1 MTAQPKIAPVPSNAP
16 QFAHEFTKRMRN
28 RKDIAKKPSVRQTQ
42 SIPMLLSARY
52 FRNGKLTLDDFLDAA
67 VYTTYP
73 PDQKIA
79 REIAEDILL
88 GRERDKKKP
97 VEVKVVAK
105 ATVVKTDQL
114 AKVMEQIKREQE
126 LAKVIKKD
134 KVEAGYE
141 YLLKLRKKK
150 DKSLY
155 DALQYGP
162 KTENRYLSDGEIV
175 LRGITSDDE
184 LKETASQ
191 ELMDKFGTLGS
202 QDIQNSQVLECLDQV
217 CDSPNAAEQI
227 AGKSLRG
234 DKDVKQEFSKLSER
248 DTSTAARALRHLE
261 EMGTLTPS
269 QQKAMDQKLQDDLD
283 DLSEAAD
290 YAKELGRTPGNLDK
304 HIKDAAK
311 KFSLSDAAEF
321 AKKIKES
328 TGTDIMDDLMEQYS
342 EQYDSGAGENV
353 DMGQLAD
360 NARQS
365 QSWKD
370 LVEKE
375 TQSLIDSADSRSSPS
390 DFLRSTLA
398 QNQPNMDGLPS
409 QETKKEW
416 DKAMQK
422 LADGAVDRSPTKS
435 HLRQTVKHASRLGQ
449 VPSEKTIRDAGE
461 RLGMTEEE
469 ILELINPSFEVIKK
483 LIQAGVS
490 DFDRLHNLMSAAGLS
505 PQQLRQLGDLAAQ
518 QGNQSALGA
527 VAHED
532 LHAALGTQGSGYG
545 QQRYQRSYG
554 QQQRGPTPG
563 MPSNKDR
570 VDMAFGGLLGG
581 PATNII
587 KIWYTYRDQL
597 PPELKQRLLEI
608 AKRLLIDLGQRYA
621 RQTMGSSM
629 LGGIQES
636 TTVRPFRIGDDIDLI
651 NLEETVD
658 SLLSQG
664 RTSFKV
670 VETSDFLVTE
680 TYMGHRAFYW
690 ALDKSGSMDSP
701 KKLGMLAI
709 SVMAG
714 LYGIKKDDFGVCLFD
729 STTHVV
735 KEMAEKTVSVEKV
748 AADLLEARAGG
759 GTGGQESMKLALRN
773 FEDTKAKEK
782 IFIFSTDMY
791 LSDQHVCEEIAERM
805 KPLDIK
811 MIVLVP
817 TGEHNPQAARA
828 LARKGHGVVL
838 DIASIDELPAKL
850 LRVTNY

>member
-1 MTAQPKIAPVPSNAP
+1 
-16 QFAHEFTKRMRN
+16 
-28 RKDIAKKPSVRQTQ
+28 
-42 SIPMLLSARY
+42 
-52 FRNGKLTLDDFLDAA
+52 
-67 VYTTYP
+67 
-73 PDQKIA
+73 
-79 REIAEDILL
+79 
-88 GRERDKKKP
+88 
-97 VEVKVVAK
+97 
-105 ATVVKTDQL
+105 
-114 AKVMEQIKREQE
+114 VMDQIKREQE

-141 YLLKLRKKK
+141 YLLELRKQK

-155 DALQYGP
+155 NASKD
-162 KTENRYLSDGEIV
+162 YLTDGEIV
-175 LRGITSDDE
+175 LRGITSNDE
-184 LKETASQ
+184 LKDTASS
-191 ELMDKFGTLGS
+191 ELMERFGAMS
-202 QDIQNSQVLECLDQV
+202 SKDMQNSQVLDCLDQV

-227 AGKSLRG
+227 AAKSLRG
-234 DKDVKQEFSKLSER
+234 DKDVQQEFSKLSER
-248 DTSTAARALRHLE
+248 DTSTAARALRHME
-261 EMGTLTPS
+261 EMGTLTPD
-269 QQKAMDQKLQDDLD
+269 QQKAMDKKLQEDLD

-290 YAKELGRTPGNLDK
+290 YASELGRVPENIDK
-304 HIKDAAK
+304 HIKDAAQ

-321 AKKIKES
+321 AKKIKEA
-328 TGTDIMDDLMEQYS
+328 TGKDIMDDLLEQFD
-342 EQYDSGAGENV
+342 EQYDAGASENV
-353 DMGQLAD
+353 DMRQLAE
-360 NARQS
+360 NARQNK
-365 QSWKD
+365 SWEN

-375 TQSLIDSADSRSSPS
+375 AKSLLDSADSRSSPS
-390 DFLRSTLA
+390 DFLRSSLA
-398 QNQPNMDGLPS
+398 QNQPHEQNLPS
-409 QETKKEW
+409 QQTKKEW

-422 LADGAVDRSPTKS
+422 LADGAVDKSPTKS
-435 HLRQTVKHASRLGQ
+435 HLRQTVKHVSRLGQ
-449 VPSEKTIRDAGE
+449 VPSEKTIRKAGE
-461 RLGMTEEE
+461 RLGMSEEE

-505 PQQLRQLGDLAAQ
+505 QQQLRQLGDLAAQ
-518 QGNQSALGA
+518 KENQSALGA

-532 LHAALGTQGSGYG
+532 LHAALGTAGSGMRQGYG
-545 QQRYQRSYG
+545 RSYG
-554 QQQRGPTPG
+554 GSQGQTGQPVDKNRA
-563 MPSNKDR
+563 
-570 VDMAFGGLLGG
+570 DMAFGGLLGG

-597 PPELKQRLLEI
+597 PADLKKRLLEI
-608 AKRLLIDLGQRYA
+608 SKRLLIDLGMRYA

-664 RTSFKV
+664 RTNFKV
-670 VETSDFLVTE
+670 IETSDFLVTE

-714 LYGIKKDDFGVCLFD
+714 LYGIKKDDFGVVLFD
-729 STTHVV
+729 SVTHVV
-735 KEMAEKTVSVEKV
+735 KEMAEKTVAVEKV

-759 GTGGQESMKLALRN
+759 GTGGAESIKLALRN

-791 LSDQHVCEEIAERM
+791 LSDQKVCEDLVENM
-805 KPLDIK
+805 KPMGIK
-811 MIVLVP
+811 LIVLVP
-817 TGEHNPQAARA
+817 THEHNPQAARA
-828 LARKGHGVVL
+828 LAKKGHGVVL
-838 DIASIDELPAKL
+838 DIDSIDELPAKL

>member
-1 MTAQPKIAPVPSNAP
+1 MATQPKIAPLPSNAP
-16 QFAHEFTKRMRN
+16 PFAHEFTKRMRG
-28 RKDIAKKPSVRQTQ
+28 RKDVAKKPSVRQSQ

-52 FRNGKLTLDDFLDAA
+52 FRNGKLTLEDFLDAA
-67 VYTTYP
+67 VFTTYP

-88 GRERDKKKP
+88 GREKNKKKP
-97 VEVKVVAK
+97 EQQAVVAK
-105 ATVVKTDQL
+105 ATVVKTDAL

-141 YLLKLRKKK
+141 YLLELRKQK

-155 DALQYGP
+155 NASKD
-162 KTENRYLSDGEIV
+162 YLTDGEIV
-175 LRGITSDDE
+175 LRGITSNEE
-184 LKETASQ
+184 LTETASS
-191 ELMDKFGTLGS
+191 ELMEKFGDLS
-202 QDIQNSQVLECLDQV
+202 SKDMQNSQVLDCLDQV
-217 CDSPNAAEQI
+217 CDSPNAAEQV
-227 AGKSLRG
+227 AAKSLRG

-248 DTSTAARALRHLE
+248 DTSTAARALRHME
-261 EMGTLTPS
+261 EMGTLTPG
-269 QQKAMDQKLQDDLD
+269 QQKAMDKKLQDDLD

-290 YAKELGRTPGNLDK
+290 YAAELGRVPDNIDK
-304 HIKDAAK
+304 HIKDAAQ

-321 AKKIKES
+321 AKKIKEA
-328 TGTDIMDDLMEQYS
+328 TGKDIMDDLL
-342 EQYDSGAGENV
+342 EQYDEQYEAGASENV
-353 DMGQLAD
+353 DMRQLAE
-360 NARQS
+360 NARQNK
-365 QSWKD
+365 SWES

-375 TQSLIDSADSRSSPS
+375 TQSLLDSADSRSSPS
-390 DFLRSTLA
+390 DFLRSSLA
-398 QNQPNMDGLPS
+398 QNQPHEQNLPS
-409 QETKKEW
+409 QQTQKEW

-422 LADGAVDRSPTKS
+422 LADGAVDKSPTKG
-435 HLRQTVKHASRLGQ
+435 HLRQTVKHVSRLGQ
-449 VPSEKTIRDAGE
+449 VPSEKSIREAGE
-461 RLGMTEEE
+461 RLGMSEEE

-483 LIQAGVS
+483 LIQAGVG
-490 DFDRLHNLMSAAGLS
+490 DFDRLHNLMSAANLS
-505 PQQLRQLGDLAAQ
+505 QPQLRQLGDLAAQ
-518 QGNQSALGA
+518 KGNQSALGA

-532 LHAALGTQGSGYG
+532 LHAALGTAGSGMRQGYG
-545 QQRYQRSYG
+545 RSYG
-554 QQQRGPTPG
+554 GSQSQSGQPVD
-563 MPSNKDR
+563 KDR
-570 VDMAFGGLLGG
+570 ADMAFGGLLGG

-587 KIWYTYRDQL
+587 RIWYTYRDQL
-597 PPELKQRLLEI
+597 PADLKKRLLEI
-608 AKRLLIDLGQRYA
+608 SKRLLIDLGMRYA

-670 VETSDFLVTE
+670 IETSDFLVTE
-680 TYMGHRAFYW
+680 TYQGHRAFYW

-714 LYGIKKDDFGVCLFD
+714 LYGIKKDDFGVVLFD
-729 STTHVV
+729 SVTHVV
-735 KEMAEKTVSVEKV
+735 KEMAEKTVAVEKV

-759 GTGGQESMKLALRN
+759 GTGGAESIKLALRN

-791 LSDQHVCEEIAERM
+791 LSDQKVCEDLVERM
-805 KPLDIK
+805 KPMGIK
-811 MIVLVP
+811 LIVLVP
-817 TGEHNPQAARA
+817 THEHNPQAARA
-828 LARKGHGVVL
+828 LAKKGHGVVL
-838 DIASIDELPAKL
+838 DIDSIDELPAKL

>member
-1 MTAQPKIAPVPSNAP
+1 MATQPKIAPLPSNAP
-16 QFAHEFTKRMRN
+16 QFAHEFTKRMRA
-28 RKDIAKKPSVRQTQ
+28 RKDVTKKPSVRQTQ
-42 SIPMLLSARY
+42 SIPMLLSARF
-52 FRNGKLTLDDFLDAA
+52 FRNGKLTLDDFLDSA

-73 PDQKIA
+73 KDQKIA

-88 GRERDKKKP
+88 GREKEIKKDDQQA
-97 VEVKVVAK
+97 VQAKVTK
-105 ATVVKTDQL
+105 VKTDAL

-141 YLLKLRKKK
+141 YLLELRKQE

-155 DALQYGP
+155 NASKD
-162 KTENRYLSDGEIV
+162 YLTDGEIV
-175 LRGITSDDE
+175 LRGITSNDE
-184 LKETASQ
+184 LKETAAS
-191 ELMDKFGTLGS
+191 ELMDKFGDLSS
-202 QDIQNSQVLECLDQV
+202 QDMQNSEVLDCLDQV

-227 AGKSLRG
+227 AASSLRG
-234 DKDVKQEFSKLSER
+234 DKDVEQKFSDLSER
-248 DTSTAARALRHLE
+248 DTSTAARAMRHME
-261 EMGTLTPS
+261 EMATLTPD

-290 YAKELGRTPGNLDK
+290 YARELGRVPDNIDK
-304 HIKDAAK
+304 HIKDAPK

-328 TGTDIMDDLMEQYS
+328 TGRDIMDDLLKEYD
-342 EQYDSGAGENV
+342 EQYDAGADQNV
-353 DMGQLAD
+353 DMRQLAE
-360 NARQS
+360 NARQNE
-365 QSWKD
+365 SWKS

-375 TQSLIDSADSRSSPS
+375 AQSLLDNADSRSSPS
-390 DFLRSTLA
+390 DFLRSSLA
-398 QNQPNMDGLPS
+398 QNQPHEKNLPS
-409 QETKKEW
+409 SDTKKQW

-422 LADGAVDRSPTKS
+422 LADGAVEKSPTKS

-461 RLGMTEEE
+461 RLNMTEEE

-483 LIQAGVS
+483 LIQAGVN
-490 DFDRLHNLMSAAGLS
+490 DFDRLHNLMSSAGLS
-505 PQQLRQLGDLAAQ
+505 PHQLRQLGDMAAQ
-518 QGNQSALGA
+518 QGNQGALGA

-532 LHAALGTQGSGYG
+532 LHAALGTAGSGTRPQYG
-545 QQRYQRSYG
+545 RPSYG
-554 QQQRGPTPG
+554 AQQGTGPGAGKPDK
-563 MPSNKDR
+563 SRADL
-570 VDMAFGGLLGG
+570 AFGGLLGG

-587 KIWYTYRDQL
+587 KIWYTYRGEL
-597 PPELKQRLLEI
+597 PPDLKKRLMEI
-608 AKRLLIDLGQRYA
+608 SKRLLIDLGMRYA

-658 SLLSQG
+658 ALLSQG

-670 VETSDFLVTE
+670 IETSDFLVTE
-680 TYMGHRAFYW
+680 TYQGHRAFYW
-690 ALDKSGSMDSP
+690 ALDKSGSMHAP

-714 LYGIKKDDFGVCLFD
+714 LYGIKKDDFGVVLFD
-729 STTHVV
+729 HETHVV
-735 KEMAEKTVSVEKV
+735 KEIAQRTIAVEKV

-759 GTGGQESMKLALRN
+759 GTGGQESIKLALRN
-773 FEDTKAKEK
+773 FEDSKAKEK
-782 IFIFSTDMY
+782 IFIFATDMY
-791 LSDQHVCEEIAERM
+791 LSDQKICEDLVEQM
-805 KPLDIK
+805 KPLGIK
-811 MIVLVP
+811 LIVLCP
-817 TGEHNPQAARA
+817 TGEYNPQAAKS

-838 DIASIDELPAKL
+838 DIDSIDELPAKL

>member
-1 MTAQPKIAPVPSNAP
+1 MATQPKIAPLPSNAP
-16 QFAHEFTKRMRN
+16 PFAHEFTKRMRK
-28 RKDIAKKPSVRQTQ
+28 RKDVSKKPSVRQTQ

-52 FRNGKLTLDDFLDAA
+52 FRNGKLTLDDFLDSA
-67 VYTTYP
+67 VFTTYP

-88 GRERDKKKP
+88 GREKNNKKP
-97 VEVKVVAK
+97 EGQVVAAK
-105 ATVVKTDQL
+105 AAVVKTDAL
-114 AKVMEQIKREQE
+114 AKVMDQIKREQE

-141 YLLKLRKKK
+141 YLLELRKEK

-155 DALQYGP
+155 NASKD
-162 KTENRYLSDGEIV
+162 YLTDGEIV
-175 LRGITSDDE
+175 LRGITSNDE
-184 LKETASQ
+184 LKDIASS
-191 ELMDKFGTLGS
+191 ELVEKFGALSS
-202 QDIQNSQVLECLDQV
+202 QDMQNSQVLDCLDQV

-227 AGKSLRG
+227 AAKSLRG
-234 DKDVKQEFSKLSER
+234 DKDVQQQFSKLSEL
-248 DTSTAARALRHLE
+248 DTSTAARAMRHME
-261 EMGTLTPS
+261 EMGTLSPA
-269 QQKAMDQKLQDDLD
+269 QQKAMDKKLQEDLD

-290 YAKELGRTPGNLDK
+290 YASELGRVPDNIDK
-304 HIKDAAK
+304 HIKDAAQ
-311 KFSLSDAAEF
+311 KFSLSDAASF
-321 AKKIKES
+321 AKKIKDA
-328 TGTDIMDDLMEQYS
+328 TGKDIMDDLL
-342 EQYDSGAGENV
+342 EQYDEQHDAGASENV
-353 DMGQLAD
+353 DMRQLAE
-360 NARQS
+360 NARQNKNWES
-365 QSWKD
+365 

-375 TQSLIDSADSRSSPS
+375 TQDLLDSADSRSAPS
-390 DFLRSTLA
+390 DFLRSSLA
-398 QNQPNMDGLPS
+398 QNQPQENNLPS
-409 QETKKEW
+409 QQTKKQW
-416 DKAMQK
+416 DKAMKK
-422 LADGAVDRSPTKS
+422 LAEGAVDKSPTKS

-449 VPSEKTIRDAGE
+449 VPSEKSIRDAGT
-461 RLGMTEEE
+461 RLKMTEEE

-505 PQQLRQLGDLAAQ
+505 NQQLRQLGDLAAQ

-532 LHAALGTQGSGYG
+532 LHAALGTSGSGTRPRYG
-545 QQRYQRSYG
+545 QSYG
-554 QQQRGPTPG
+554 GAQASAGPGKPSDKQRA
-563 MPSNKDR
+563 
-570 VDMAFGGLLGG
+570 DMAFGGLLGG

-597 PPELKQRLLEI
+597 PADLKKRLLEI
-608 AKRLLIDLGQRYA
+608 SKRLLIDLGMRYA

-651 NLEETVD
+651 NLEETID

-664 RTSFKV
+664 RTNFKV
-670 VETSDFLVTE
+670 IETSDFLVTE
-680 TYMGHRAFYW
+680 TYQGHRAFYW

-714 LYGIKKDDFGVCLFD
+714 LYGIKKDDFGVVLFD
-729 STTHVV
+729 SVTHVV
-735 KEMAEKTVSVEKV
+735 KDMAEKTVAVEKV

-759 GTGGQESMKLALRN
+759 GTGGQESIKLALRN

-791 LSDQHVCEEIAERM
+791 LSDQKICEDLVERM
-805 KPLDIK
+805 KPLGIK
-811 MIVLVP
+811 LIVLVP
-817 TGEHNPQAARA
+817 THEHNPQAARA
-828 LARKGHGVVL
+828 LAKKGHGVVL
-838 DIASIDELPAKL
+838 DIDSIDELPAKL

>member
-1 MTAQPKIAPVPSNAP
+1 MATQPKIAPLPSNAP
-16 QFAHEFTKRMRN
+16 PFAHEFTKRMRH
-28 RKDIAKKPSVRQTQ
+28 RKDVSKKPSVRQSQ

-52 FRNGKLTLDDFLDAA
+52 FRNGKLTLDDFLEAA

-88 GRERDKKKP
+88 GREKNKKKP
-97 VEVKVVAK
+97 EGQVVVAK
-105 ATVVKTDQL
+105 ATAVKTDAL

-141 YLLKLRKKK
+141 YLLELRKEK

-155 DALQYGP
+155 NASKD
-162 KTENRYLSDGEIV
+162 YLTDGEIV
-175 LRGITSDDE
+175 LRGITSNDE
-184 LKETASQ
+184 LKDIASS
-191 ELMDKFGTLGS
+191 ELIEKFGALTS
-202 QDIQNSQVLECLDQV
+202 QDMQNSQVLDCLDQV

-227 AGKSLRG
+227 AASSLRG
-234 DKDVKQEFSKLSER
+234 DKDVEQQLSKLSER
-248 DTSTAARALRHLE
+248 DTSTAARALRHME
-261 EMGTLTPS
+261 EMGTLTTD

-283 DLSEAAD
+283 DLSEVAD
-290 YAKELGRTPGNLDK
+290 YAAELGRVPDNIDK
-304 HIKDAAK
+304 HIDDAAQ
-311 KFSLSDAAEF
+311 KFSLSDAAAF
-321 AKKIKES
+321 AKKIKDA
-328 TGTDIMDDLMEQYS
+328 TGKDIMDDLL
-342 EQYDSGAGENV
+342 EQYDEQHGAGAGDNV
-353 DMGQLAD
+353 DMRQLAE
-360 NARQS
+360 NARQNKNWES
-365 QSWKD
+365 
-370 LVEKE
+370 LLEKE
-375 TQSLIDSADSRSSPS
+375 TKDLLDSADSRSSPS
-390 DFLRSTLA
+390 DFLRSSLA
-398 QNQPNMDGLPS
+398 QNKQHEKGLPS
-409 QETKKEW
+409 QQTMKQW
-416 DKAMQK
+416 DKAMQQM
-422 LADGAVDRSPTKS
+422 AEGAVDRSPTKS

-449 VPSEKTIRDAGE
+449 VPSEKSIRQAGE
-461 RLGMTEEE
+461 RLGMNEEE

-483 LIQAGVS
+483 LIQAGVN

-532 LHAALGTQGSGYG
+532 LHAALGTAGSGVRQGYG
-545 QQRYQRSYG
+545 RSYG
-554 QQQRGPTPG
+554 SGSQGPTGKPTD
-563 MPSNKDR
+563 KDR
-570 VDMAFGGLLGG
+570 ADMAFGGLLGG

-597 PPELKQRLLEI
+597 PADLKKKLLEI
-608 AKRLLIDLGQRYA
+608 SKRLLIDLGMRYA

-664 RTSFKV
+664 RTNFKV
-670 VETSDFLVTE
+670 IETSDFLVTE
-680 TYMGHRAFYW
+680 TYQGHRAFYW

-714 LYGIKKDDFGVCLFD
+714 LYGIKKDDFGVVLFD

-735 KEMAEKTVSVEKV
+735 KDMAEKTVAVEKV

-759 GTGGQESMKLALRN
+759 GTGGQESIKLALRN
-773 FEDTKAKEK
+773 FENTKAKEK

-791 LSDQHVCEEIAERM
+791 LSDQKVCEDLVERL
-805 KPLDIK
+805 KPMGIK
-811 MIVLVP
+811 LIVLVP
-817 TGEHNPQAARA
+817 THEHNPQAASA
-828 LARKGHGVVL
+828 LAKKGHGVVL
-838 DIASIDELPAKL
+838 DIDSIDELPAKL

>member
-1 MTAQPKIAPVPSNAP
+1 MATQPKIAPLPSNAP
-16 QFAHEFTKRMRN
+16 PFAHEFTKRMRG
-28 RKDIAKKPSVRQTQ
+28 RKDVAKKPSVRQSQ

-52 FRNGKLTLDDFLDAA
+52 FRNGKLTLEDFLDAA
-67 VYTTYP
+67 IFTTYP

-88 GRERDKKKP
+88 GREKNKKKP
-97 VEVKVVAK
+97 EEQAVVAK
-105 ATVVKTDQL
+105 ATVVKTDAL
-114 AKVMEQIKREQE
+114 AKVMDQIKREQE

-141 YLLKLRKKK
+141 YLLELRKQK

-155 DALQYGP
+155 NASKD
-162 KTENRYLSDGEIV
+162 YLTDGEIV
-175 LRGITSDDE
+175 LRGITSNDE
-184 LKETASQ
+184 LKDTASS
-191 ELMDKFGTLGS
+191 ELIEKFGDMS
-202 QDIQNSQVLECLDQV
+202 SKDMQNSQVLDCLDQV

-227 AGKSLRG
+227 AAKSLRG
-234 DKDVKQEFSKLSER
+234 DKDVQQEFSKLSER
-248 DTSTAARALRHLE
+248 DTSTAARALRHME
-261 EMGTLTPS
+261 EMGTLTPD
-269 QQKAMDQKLQDDLD
+269 QQKAMDKKLQEDLD

-290 YAKELGRTPGNLDK
+290 YASELGRVPENIDK
-304 HIKDAAK
+304 HIKDAAQ

-321 AKKIKES
+321 AKKIKEA
-328 TGTDIMDDLMEQYS
+328 TGKDIMDDLLEQFD
-342 EQYDSGAGENV
+342 EQYDAGASENV
-353 DMGQLAD
+353 DMRQLAE
-360 NARQS
+360 NARQNK
-365 QSWKD
+365 SWEN

-375 TQSLIDSADSRSSPS
+375 AKSLLDSADSRSSPS
-390 DFLRSTLA
+390 DFLRSSLA
-398 QNQPNMDGLPS
+398 QNQPHEQNLPS
-409 QETKKEW
+409 QQTKKEW

-422 LADGAVDRSPTKS
+422 LADGAVDKSPTKS
-435 HLRQTVKHASRLGQ
+435 HLRQTVKHVSRLGQ
-449 VPSEKTIRDAGE
+449 VPSEKAIRKAGE
-461 RLGMTEEE
+461 RLGMSEEE

-505 PQQLRQLGDLAAQ
+505 QQQLRQLGDLAAQ
-518 QGNQSALGA
+518 KGNQSALGA

-532 LHAALGTQGSGYG
+532 LHAALGTAGSGMRQGYG
-545 QQRYQRSYG
+545 RSYG
-554 QQQRGPTPG
+554 GSQGQTGQPVDKNRA
-563 MPSNKDR
+563 
-570 VDMAFGGLLGG
+570 DMAFGGLLGG

-597 PPELKQRLLEI
+597 PADLKKRLLEI
-608 AKRLLIDLGQRYA
+608 SKRLLIDLGMRYA

-664 RTSFKV
+664 RTNFKV
-670 VETSDFLVTE
+670 IETSDFLVTE

-714 LYGIKKDDFGVCLFD
+714 LYGIKKDDFGVVLFD
-729 STTHVV
+729 SVTHVV
-735 KEMAEKTVSVEKV
+735 KEMAEKTVAVEKV

-759 GTGGQESMKLALRN
+759 GTGGAESIKLALRN

-791 LSDQHVCEEIAERM
+791 LSDQKVCEDLVENM
-805 KPLDIK
+805 KPMGIK
-811 MIVLVP
+811 LIVLVP
-817 TGEHNPQAARA
+817 THEHNPQAARA
-828 LARKGHGVVL
+828 LAKKGHGLVL
-838 DIASIDELPAKL
+838 DIDSIDELPAKL